1 MKPYRKE
8 RVASIVRDIVAE
20 AVHHRIHD
28 PRVVPLTTVTR
39 VEMSPDLQIA
49 RVYLS
54 VHGGDA
60 AERKTIAAI
69 RHAGG
74 FLQRMVA
81 RELSLRTCPE
91 LRFEIDERAKHVQQT
106 MRLLEENRRR
116 HPELFEAGDVDSED
130 GLDQADR
137 NCNESGA
144 APSESK
150 EEGPDG

>member
-8 RVASIVRDIVAE
+8 KVASLVRDIVAE

-49 RVYLS
+49 KVYLS
-54 VHGGDA
+54 VPGNEA
-60 AERKTIAAI
+60 AERKTLAAI

-74 FLQRMVA
+74 YIQRMVA
-81 RELSLRTCPE
+81 RELTMRQCPE

-106 MRLLEENRRR
+106 MRILEENRRQ
-116 HPELFEAGDVDSED
+116 HPELFEPENVEGDLT
-130 GLDQADR
+130 LDQADHGPD
-137 NCNESGA
+137 ESGGSLPE
-144 APSESK
+144 PSPK
-150 EEGPDG
+150 GHD